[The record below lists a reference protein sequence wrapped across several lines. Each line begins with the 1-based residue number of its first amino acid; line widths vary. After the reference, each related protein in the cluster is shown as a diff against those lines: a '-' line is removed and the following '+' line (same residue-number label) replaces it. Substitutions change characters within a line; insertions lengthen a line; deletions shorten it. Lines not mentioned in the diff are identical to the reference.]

1 MAAQLP
7 GARARPTGKLAPQTF
22 QGLSLYLMAS
32 EAQLWALETTVFL
45 TLRLFMKKLTGC
57 SHGLTGL
64 LWLPPGHARGTLE
77 CMTSGPW

>member
-32 EAQLWALETTVFL
+32 EGQLWALETTVFL
-45 TLRLFMKKLTGC
+45 PDSAAFHEEANRL
-57 SHGLTGL
+57 
-64 LWLPPGHARGTLE
+64 
-77 CMTSGPW
+77 